1 MKWADRI
8 GVWCSD
14 YREIF
19 HAIIAVVALK
29 WAYENVQLVDS
40 RVSFD
45 GWSDLLYLLTRAAQ
59 GFAIVLFAWMSKT
72 ATHGELTGAEDHVL
86 RARIQAGDRGAVWM
100 YSLDMVSTAFW
111 VGLWAWIVLGAH

>member
-1 MKWADRI
+1 MKWVDRI

-19 HAIIAVVALK
+19 HAILAVIILA
-29 WAYENVQLVDS
+29 WAVRYAPMMDP

-72 ATHGELTGAEDHVL
+72 ATHGELTDAEDDAL
-86 RARIQAGDRGAVWM
+86 RESIKTGDMGAARM
-100 YSLDMVSTAFW
+100 YSLDMLSTAFW
-111 VGLWAWIVLGAH
+111 ACLWAWIVLGAH